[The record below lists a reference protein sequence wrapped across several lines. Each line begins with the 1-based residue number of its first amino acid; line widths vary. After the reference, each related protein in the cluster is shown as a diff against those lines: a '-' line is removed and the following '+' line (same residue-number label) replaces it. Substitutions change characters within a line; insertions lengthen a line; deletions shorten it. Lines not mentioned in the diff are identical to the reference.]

1 MHNVGSSIFSTHE
14 NKYKYMHFW
23 LSKDKV
29 YGQFHVEPTTT
40 LRTLETLYFGRR
52 CSIATVYCLHMNTM
66 YILDSNGAL
75 SLSLSLFFPSS
86 HCMHIHIQMR
96 AMEEWDVFYKC

>member
-1 MHNVGSSIFSTHE
+1 MDGF
-14 NKYKYMHFW
+14 Y
-23 LSKDKV
+23 
-29 YGQFHVEPTTT
+29 VEPTTCTT

-75 SLSLSLFFPSS
+75 SLSLSLFFFPSS

-96 AMEEWDVFYKC
+96 AMEEWDIIQKLDENTAHSDPQNGKKEKQ